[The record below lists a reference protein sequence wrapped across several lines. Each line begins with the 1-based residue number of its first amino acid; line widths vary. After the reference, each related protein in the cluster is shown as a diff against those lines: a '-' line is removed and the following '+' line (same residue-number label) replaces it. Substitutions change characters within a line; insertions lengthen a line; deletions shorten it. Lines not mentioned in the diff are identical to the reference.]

1 MEEHTT
7 SWNIQS
13 DIDMKRLRRSSPE
26 MHDLVRDMRDSIREI
41 DIALT
46 RCNIGDGM
54 RQISKSVDL
63 VELVREDLINPGSE
77 LMRPENKRLLKDI
90 RAEATRSREY
100 IGNVGERFHGRC
112 RCDRR

>member
-63 VELVREDLINPGSE
+63 VELVREDLINPGSD
-77 LMRPENKRLLKDI
+77 LMRPENRDIAAAI
-90 RAEATRSREY
+90 RAEATASRQY
-100 IGNVGERFHGRC
+100 IGFVGERFHGRC

>member
-13 DIDMKRLRRSSPE
+13 DIDMKRLRRSSPGVYS
-26 MHDLVRDMRDSIREI
+26 LLKDMRDSIQDI

-46 RCNIGDGM
+46 RCDIRGGM

-63 VELVREDLINPGSE
+63 VELVRDELLNPYSE

-100 IGNVGERFHGRC
+100 IENVGERFHGRC
-112 RCDRR
+112 RCERR